1 MLGTNIF
8 EWKATR
14 GFKQFFYEQV
24 KLKPGTLG
32 TTIQFFCLTVF
43 VGSGSEPKLQ
53 K

>member
-1 MLGTNIF
+1 MLVTNML
-8 EWKATR
+8 
-14 GFKQFFYEQV
+14 KQKRPEANNFFYEQV

-43 VGSGSEPKLQ
+43 VGSGSEPKLH